1 MLSSTFIPGHQT
13 AQNYKNR
20 PKRDHT
26 LDADTTVNLHTLSFT
41 MPDQSLP
48 CDQAK
53 YPTSIIQAVQTPW
66 VAIPCSSQIVN
77 TRAMKETSGL
87 GWVVRWWTL
96 QEVVSGSRL
105 WWHHVGTLLCV
116 LTNVW
121 HLHVFAN
128 ASMKAHEAVAYLQS
142 ADQVDLVMAKSWV
155 SPLKGTTLPRLELW
169 AAVVAAHLAKF
180 IASTMQSQLSE
191 VNIRLWS
198 DSQIALHWIFSS
210 KQLKPFVAIRVRKFA
225 PCFLHLCGITVI

>member
-1 MLSSTFIPGHQT
+1 MTKRSILQASSKQ
-13 AQNYKNR
+13 YK
-20 PKRDHT
+20 P
-26 LDADTTVNLHTLSFT
+26 LGWLFPV
-41 MPDQSLP
+41 
-48 CDQAK
+48 QAK
-53 YPTSIIQAVQTPW
+53 LLIQELWKRQVGWDEWLDDELYRRWCQVAAGTVMTPRRYS
-66 VAIPCSSQIVN
+66 VMCTNQ
-77 TRAMKETSGL
+77 
-87 GWVVRWWTL
+87 
-96 QEVVSGSRL
+96 
-105 WWHHVGTLLCV
+105 CV
-116 LTNVW
+116 

-128 ASMKAHEAVAYLQS
+128 ASMKAHKAVAYLQS